1 MSYTAQEIYDMS
13 IVIMDELSNSGTV
26 DPNQTKEYRHKAPRL
41 LDMFQKEM
49 AKSGDL
55 YKTFE
60 ISCIRKK
67 NLLGDTL
74 QCTPVE
80 NNGDTQSYSA
90 KGVNCFYFEV
100 DGDCTVTF
108 PGITGKY
115 SFNGGPETVFN
126 ETITITVPEGTTSF
140 LPCKGILDA
149 TADATMTFSGT
160 YYYRHIHRALCPYK
174 YPTADKVPDFKPW
187 YKVTM
192 PDDFKNR
199 SQVINEYPMWQY
211 EQDASH
217 KWEGNKD
224 LYIQF
229 AYEGIVRIKYIPI
242 PTKITD
248 LAQTMEIDD
257 ITATSG
263 AYYLAEHFAMSDM
276 NDELA
281 ARCRSKFN
289 ELKKESMLKMPLSN
303 AEIIDVYG
311 FGG

>member
-1 MSYTAQEIYDMS
+1 MYTADEIYSMS
-13 IVIMDELSNSGTV
+13 IVIMDELSDSGTI
-26 DPNQTKEYRHKAPRL
+26 DANQTKEYRHKAPFL

-49 AKSGDL
+49 AKSGGL
-55 YKTFE
+55 YKEFE
-60 ISCIRKK
+60 ISCVRKK

-115 SFNGGPETVFN
+115 SFNGGPETAFN

-192 PDDFKNR
+192 PDDFKSR

-211 EQDASH
+211 EIDASH
-217 KWEGNKD
+217 RWEGDKE

-242 PTKITD
+242 PEKITD
-248 LAQTMEIDD
+248 LSQTMEIDD
-257 ITATSG
+257 ITATAG

-276 NDELA
+276 NSELA
-281 ARCRSKFN
+281 ARCKSKFN
-289 ELKKESMLKMPLSN
+289 ELKKESMLRMPLSN
-303 AEIIDVYG
+303 SEIIDVYG
-311 FGG
+311 FGGG

>member
-1 MSYTAQEIYDMS
+1 MYTADEIYSMS
-13 IVIMDELSNSGTV
+13 IVIMDELSDSGTI
-26 DPNQTKEYRHKAPRL
+26 DANQTKEYRHKAPFL

-49 AKSGDL
+49 AKSGGL
-55 YKTFE
+55 YKEFE
-60 ISCIRKK
+60 ISCVRKK

-192 PDDFKNR
+192 PDDFKSR

-211 EQDASH
+211 EIDASH
-217 KWEGNKD
+217 RWEGDKE

-242 PTKITD
+242 PEKITD
-248 LAQTMEIDD
+248 LSQTMEIDD
-257 ITATSG
+257 ITATAG

-276 NDELA
+276 NSELA
-281 ARCRSKFN
+281 ARCKSKFN
-289 ELKKESMLKMPLSN
+289 ELKKESMLRMPLSN
-303 AEIIDVYG
+303 SEIIDVYG
-311 FGG
+311 FGGG